1 MASAGTCQ
9 GKSSGRGCIV
19 PCPPPLKSAYGVMVA
34 DGELVRQQR
43 RETCD
48 DWKIDGTDTG
58 TEREKGRDVVD
69 QRVQRDTDTDRQ
81 TDRRDEIRFF

>member
-1 MASAGTCQ
+1 
-9 GKSSGRGCIV
+9 
-19 PCPPPLKSAYGVMVA
+19 MVA

-58 TEREKGRDVVD
+58 TEREKGRDGSNRGYSETQIRIGGPIEAMRLD
-69 QRVQRDTDTDRQ
+69 SS
-81 TDRRDEIRFF
+81 DEQ